1 MVKAIRIEKTGGPE
15 VMAYVEVEVA
25 APGPGQIRI
34 RHTAVGLNFID
45 VYFRTGLYALP
56 ALPAVLGMEGAGEV
70 VAVGDGVDD
79 LKPGDRV
86 AYASGPV
93 GSYAE
98 ERLIAADRVVPV
110 PDTIDDVTAASMML
124 KGMTAQYLL
133 RRTYPVQ
140 AGQTILIH
148 AAAGG
153 VGQIACQWAKAL
165 GATVI
170 GTVGSTE
177 KAELA
182 RANGC
187 DHTILYREENLVE
200 RVRALTDGKGV
211 PVVYDSVGKDTFMA
225 SLDCLQ
231 TRGYMV
237 SFGQSSGSVGPVDLV
252 VLNQRGGLY
261 VTRPSLMH
269 YTGTKQELRDTARD
283 LFDVVTS
290 GKVKVGAARTYP
302 LADAAQAHRDLEA
315 RATTG
320 ATVLIP

>member
-170 GTVGSTE
+170 GTVGSAE

>member
-15 VMAYVEVEVA
+15 VMAYVDVDVA

-56 ALPAVLGMEGAGEV
+56 ALPAVLGMEGA
-70 VAVGDGVDD
+70 
-79 LKPGDRV
+79 
-86 AYASGPV
+86 GPV

-170 GTVGSTE
+170 GTVGSAE

-187 DHTILYREENLVE
+187 DHTVLYREENLVE

-252 VLNQRGGLY
+252 VLNHRGGLY

-302 LADAAQAHRDLEA
+302 LAEAAQAHRDLEA

>member
-15 VMAYVEVEVA
+15 VMAYVDVEVA

-170 GTVGSTE
+170 GTVGSAE

-187 DHTILYREENLVE
+187 DHTVLYREENLAE

-261 VTRPSLMH
+261 VTRPSLIH

-302 LADAAQAHRDLEA
+302 LAEAAQAHRDLEA